1 MSLFGLVLFAILTFI
16 LWWALQNQL
25 EMGEPVVAHA
35 HEEHHEP
42 ASSGKAD
49 DLTKI
54 EGIGPKISE
63 LLKNDGIASFADL
76 AAAEEARLQ
85 KILDDA
91 GSRYQMHEPDTWP
104 EQAQL
109 AADGKWDELNKLQ
122 EELQGGRE
130 E

>member
-1 MSLFGLVLFAILTFI
+1 MTLFGLALFAVLTLL

-25 EMGEPVVAHA
+25 EAGEPIVAHA
-35 HEEHHEP
+35 HEEHAEP
-42 ASSGKAD
+42 AVPKAVD

-63 LLKNDGIASFADL
+63 LLKNDDISSFADL
-76 AAAEEARLQ
+76 AAAEEPRLQ

-109 AADGKWDELNKLQ
+109 AANGKWDELEKLQ

-130 E
+130 D